1 MIISTLKQ
9 FNWVDIFVVVILIR
23 VCWAAVKGGFLAEFF
38 KILGTIAAIYLA
50 LHYYTGLSDSI
61 GERIPFKNVPLDF
74 LDFVFFIVLA
84 ITGYLLFVVL
94 RQAILKFI
102 NMEPIA
108 QLNKWG
114 GLILGITRAF
124 LLSSLLIF
132 MLLIS
137 SISYLK
143 NSVIN
148 SFSGEYFSKIAPGVY
163 ASIWNGVTSKF
174 MVKEKFNQTVLEAGI
189 SSQPKDKSK

>member
-1 MIISTLKQ
+1 MILSTLKQ
-9 FNWVDIFVVVILIR
+9 FNWVDIFVIVILIR
-23 VCWAAVKGGFLAEFF
+23 VCWAAVKGGFLAELF
-38 KILGTIAAIYLA
+38 KILGTISAIYLA
-50 LHYYTGLSDSI
+50 LHYYIGLSDSI
-61 GERIPFKNVPLDF
+61 RERIPFKNVPLDF

-94 RQAILKFI
+94 RQATLKFI

-163 ASIWNGVTSKF
+163 GSIWNGVTSKF
-174 MVKEKFNQTVLEAGI
+174 MTKEKFNQTVLET
-189 SSQPKDKSK
+189 K